1 MPLIQIPLND
11 VFRCFNDGGLV
22 LFGADSEGK
31 FDVMPCGW
39 CAPWGLDR
47 LLFTAGPNH
56 CTRELAE
63 ASDRFLLATPTAG
76 MAETVF
82 KLGTTTMHEDPEK
95 LSHAGLGFLPGERE
109 LPFPAGCSAWMILRR
124 VREGLP
130 QFPNALLFGIA
141 EEAWVDGD
149 LWRDGRPLPEE
160 DLPLFKRRL
169 RYEAGGAWYASK
181 GRERVLQGAQGGRT
195 G

>member
-1 MPLIQIPLND
+1 MALIQIPLND
-11 VFRCFNDGGLV
+11 VFRSFNDGGLV
-22 LFGADSEGK
+22 LFGGK
-31 FDVMPCGW
+31 FDFMPCGW
-39 CAPWGLDR
+39 CTPWGLDR
-47 LLFTAGPNH
+47 VLFTAGPNH
-56 CTRELAE
+56 YTRGLAE

-95 LSHAGLGFLPGERE
+95 LSHAGLEFLSGERE
-109 LPFPAGCSAWMILRR
+109 LLFPAGCSAWVIFRR
-124 VREGLP
+124 VKEGLP
-130 QFPNALLFGIA
+130 QFPNALLFGVA

-149 LWRDGRPLPEE
+149 LWHEGRPLPEE
-160 DLPLFKRRL
+160 ELPLEKRRL

>member
-1 MPLIQIPLND
+1 
-11 VFRCFNDGGLV
+11 
-22 LFGADSEGK
+22 
-31 FDVMPCGW
+31 
-39 CAPWGLDR
+39 
-47 LLFTAGPNH
+47 
-56 CTRELAE
+56 
-63 ASDRFLLATPTAG
+63 

-82 KLGTTTMHEDPEK
+82 RLGTTTMHEDPEK

-109 LPFPAGCSAWMILRR
+109 LPFPAGCSAWVILRR

-149 LWRDGRPLPEE
+149 LWREGRPLPEE

>member
-1 MPLIQIPLND
+1 MKSLED
-11 VFRCFNDGGLV
+11 FNHL
-22 LFGADSEGK
+22 LS
-31 FDVMPCGW
+31 
-39 CAPWGLDR
+39 LDR
-47 LLFTAGPNH
+47 RYTKTESEIF
-56 CTRELAE
+56 R
-63 ASDRFLLATPTAG
+63 
-76 MAETVF
+76 
-82 KLGTTTMHEDPEK
+82 
-95 LSHAGLGFLPGERE
+95 
-109 LPFPAGCSAWMILRR
+109 FPAGCSAWVILRR

-149 LWRDGRPLPEE
+149 LWREGRPLPEE